1 MELKTIVAIGL
12 VVFIGG
18 AFIFLKIKVNKKKRP
33 WAAEKAALLHTR
45 KIKGG
50 FYLWF
55 ISLIQT

>member
-1 MELKTIVAIGL
+1 MELKTIVATGL
-12 VVFIGG
+12 VVYFVGSLIFI
-18 AFIFLKIKVNKKKRP
+18 KINGNKKSRP